1 MIGLSVLLL
10 ILLVV
15 RPAFKKLVVQ
25 DDGQDLLTND
35 AVGGDNEDD
44 PEKSAGTDDSLDDEA
59 SLATPSLDAPPAVY
73 GDILNMARV
82 MAAEDP
88 KRVAKVVK
96 DWVKETS

>member
-1 MIGLSVLLL
+1 MLLL

-15 RPAFKKLVVQ
+15 RPAFKKLVAQ

-35 AVGGDNEDD
+35 AVDGDTEDD
-44 PEKSAGTDDSLDDEA
+44 PETTASTNNSLDDEA
-59 SLATPSLDAPPAVY
+59 SLATASLDAPPAVY